1 VDAFIDKHRVIALC
15 PYYLDTCSTT
25 EIVDVI
31 SNHQFALIKRK
42 GKWEQ
47 IENTGRKRAE
57 KEAIQAA
64 KSWKSTFDTV
74 PDLIAIIDNECRIV
88 RANRAM
94 AARLGVTPEE
104 CVGLTCH
111 CVIHGT
117 DHPPSFCP
125 HRQLLKDGAKHT
137 TKVCEDCLGGHFA
150 VSIAPLHDSEGKLI
164 GSVYVARDI
173 NELKQRE
180 QRVCRYNTV
189 FLKES
194 TGFSAM

>member
-1 VDAFIDKHRVIALC
+1 
-15 PYYLDTCSTT
+15 
-25 EIVDVI
+25 
-31 SNHQFALIKRK
+31 
-42 GKWEQ
+42 
-47 IENTGRKRAE
+47 
-57 KEAIQAA
+57 
-64 KSWKSTFDTV
+64 
-74 PDLIAIIDNECRIV
+74 
-88 RANRAM
+88 M

-180 QRVCRYNTV
+180 HRICRYNTV